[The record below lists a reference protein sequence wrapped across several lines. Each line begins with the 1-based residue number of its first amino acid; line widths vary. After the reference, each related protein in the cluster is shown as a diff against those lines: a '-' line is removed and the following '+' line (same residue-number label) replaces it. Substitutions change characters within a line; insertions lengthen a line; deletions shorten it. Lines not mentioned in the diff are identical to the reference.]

1 MKCLFKNCTNLI
13 LIKDNLCKEHLNKFK
28 CIPCRHYAKGHCPFG
43 NNCTYAHGEEE
54 KREFTELSEECE
66 YEEINESSKKPNVC
80 LSCNDSINMTDVSEF
95 IESNNIVIDESNKSE
110 EIQELEI
117 KYKDE
122 SKDFSNNLS
131 IFILNK
137 LTEIKAKYN
146 SKNLVIKNKCNLHQ
160 SLHNIENGLLKIQD
174 ETLSKRLEYLES
186 VRKRKLDNLQDLI
199 SNNNLTSE
207 NFLLINCTIKML
219 YVLQNKCFE
228 DEIINDI
235 KKTHYSKKEEYKRD
249 VYKPVKNILIDKI
262 FKYLADSTSSLESI
276 TLEDIKSNQENT
288 ENVKK
293 RLLDVIEHI
302 ESNEN

>member
-1 MKCLFKNCTNLI
+1 MKCLFKNCTNLC
-13 LIKDNLCKEHLNKFK
+13 LIKDNLCREHLNKFK
-28 CIPCRHYAKGHCPFG
+28 CIPCKHFAKGHCPFG

-54 KREFTELSEECE
+54 KREFTELSEESE
-66 YEEINESSKKPNVC
+66 YEEISKLSICAPCNESV
-80 LSCNDSINMTDVSEF
+80 NMTDVSEF
-95 IESNNIVIDESNKSE
+95 IESNNIVIDVSNKSE

-117 KYKDE
+117 KYKNE

-186 VRKRKLDNLQDLI
+186 VRKRKLDNLEDLI

-207 NFLLINCTIKML
+207 NYLLINCTIKML

-228 DEIINDI
+228 DEIIYDI
-235 KKTHYSKKEEYKRD
+235 KKTHSNKKEEYKRD
-249 VYKPVKNILIDKI
+249 VYKPVKNVLIDNI
-262 FKYLADSTSSLESI
+262 FKYVVDSNSSLDLI
-276 TLEDIKSNQENT
+276 TFEDIKLNRENT

>member
-1 MKCLFKNCTNLI
+1 MSFRKAKKTVI
-13 LIKDNLCKEHLNKFK
+13 IKVTIS
-28 CIPCRHYAKGHCPFG
+28 CIFG
-43 NNCTYAHGEEE
+43 
-54 KREFTELSEECE
+54 
-66 YEEINESSKKPNVC
+66 
-80 LSCNDSINMTDVSEF
+80 
-95 IESNNIVIDESNKSE
+95 
-110 EIQELEI
+110 
-117 KYKDE
+117 
-122 SKDFSNNLS
+122 NNLS

-199 SNNNLTSE
+199 SNNNLTYE

-293 RLLDVIEHI
+293 RLLDVIEYI